1 MNHFRLIMSVLLGLA
16 AVLGIAVQS
25 NWQNNVLLA
34 RQHFVATAHGATL
47 RDANRL
53 EVAVRSIYQNLGTL
67 SLIPSIRG
75 LDRHGENLSLEGRVT
90 IQQIFENLNSNID
103 VAEIYVVPIDFN
115 PERMDP
121 QTLRPEQPI
130 LKFSKHP
137 EIAKAAAETNSAT
150 PWEAGRAASELPDAK
165 ESEEAQLVEQ
175 AAWLKGHYPEKN
187 SSDAKQI
194 PFVAGPEVVARDSL
208 YYSDTIKDP
217 NPSGIIFS
225 VPFYGLDGNIKG
237 SISAVILN
245 QALREL
251 MPSDTLALVNPGN
264 GYVMAGAEV
273 TKMTDST
280 KFVASATSDPNL
292 IYSEVQLF
300 GVRDYRNPWYV
311 WSGQPDATFYNS
323 EEFRTAGA
331 TRRSGFLMLAIYVI
345 AAGVCIALLA
355 RNANQAAALAKSM
368 RSARDLAQASEAE
381 AQASAETFKTLNN
394 DISRLNRELADRLS
408 QLTEAQEDIVKK
420 GRMAQLGNLVATVA
434 HELRNPLAGVR
445 TTVFLLQRK
454 LKNSSIDVSSQLQRI
469 EQGVV
474 RCDMIITQLLDF
486 SRTQPANTSEID
498 MVSWL
503 QSVLQE
509 EAAKLPAQVTL
520 KYHVSEPSLV
530 VAIDPERM
538 RRGVVNLVANA
549 SEAMTSGDGPS
560 KMKEEPTVT
569 VTLREA
575 SGVVELI
582 ISDNGPG
589 ITPEVLAK
597 IGEPLFTT
605 KSFGTG
611 LGVAAV
617 RKVAEL
623 HGGGLRMKSTLGAG
637 AAFTLWFPLARAAQ
651 AAS

>member
-1 MNHFRLIMSVLLGLA
+1 MLVLLGLA

-25 NWQNNVLLA
+25 NWQNNVALA
-34 RQHFVATAHGATL
+34 RQHFVATAHEATL

-53 EVAVRSIYQNLGTL
+53 EVAVRSVYENLSTL
-67 SLIPSIRG
+67 SLLPSVRT
-75 LDRHGENLSLEGRVT
+75 LDRHGENLSMEGRLT
-90 IQQIFENLNSNID
+90 MQQMFDNLNSTVE
-103 VAEIYVVPIDFN
+103 VAEIYVVSDDFN
-115 PERMDP
+115 PERIDP
-121 QTLRPEQPI
+121 KTLKPEEPI
-130 LKFSKHP
+130 LKF
-137 EIAKAAAETNSAT
+137 AT
-150 PWEAGRAASELPDAK
+150 EKELSSTEATGLDIWQAGRAASELPDAK
-165 ESEEAQLVEQ
+165 QPEVAQLVEQ
-175 AAWLKGHYPEKN
+175 AAWLKSHFPEK
-187 SSDAKQI
+187 DYYDRKKI
-194 PFVAGPEVVARDSL
+194 PFVAGPEVIARDAM
-208 YYSDTIKDP
+208 YYSDIITDP

-225 VPFYGLDGNIKG
+225 VPFYGMDGKIKG
-237 SISAVILN
+237 TVSAVILTK
-245 QALREL
+245 ALRDL
-251 MPSDTLALVNPGN
+251 MPSDNLALVNPGN
-264 GYVMAGAEV
+264 GYVNAGAAIRE
-273 TKMTDST
+273 MTDSA
-280 KFVASATSDPNL
+280 KFVSSATSDPNL
-292 IYSEVQLF
+292 IYSEVMLF

-311 WSGQPDATFYNS
+311 WSGQPDSTFYNS
-323 EEFRTAGA
+323 EEYRAAGA
-331 TRRSGFLMLAIYVI
+331 TRRSGFMMLAIYVL

-355 RNANQAAALAKSM
+355 RNANQAAALAKSL

-394 DISRLNRELADRLS
+394 DISRLNRELADRLK

-454 LKNSSIDVSSQLQRI
+454 LKNSTIDVSSQLQRI

-486 SRTQPANTSEID
+486 SRTQPANTSDID

-503 QSVLQE
+503 QSVLQD
-509 EAAKLPAQVTL
+509 EAAKLPANVTL
-520 KYHVSEPSLV
+520 KYNVTEPRLV

-549 SEAMTSGDGPS
+549 AEAMTSGDGPA
-560 KMKEEPTVT
+560 KMKGEPTVT
-569 VTLREA
+569 VTLSETNG
-575 SGVVELI
+575 SVELMV
-582 ISDNGPG
+582 SDNGPG
-589 ITPEVLAK
+589 ISPEVLAK

-623 HGGGLRMKSTLGAG
+623 HGGGLHMKSTLGAG
-637 AAFTLWFPLARAAQ
+637 ATFTLWFPLVRAQQ
-651 AAS
+651 AAG